1 LKEEGLLETSGGLA
15 DPARMSLPTPTMDEA
30 VALLTAYQDRL
41 DRAIEEGPTRYD
53 GVFKN
58 PPAARP

>member
-1 LKEEGLLETSGGLA
+1 
-15 DPARMSLPTPTMDEA
+15 MSLPTMDEA

-53 GVFKN
+53 EVFKN
-58 PPAARP
+58 PLAARP